1 MVRRKQEK
9 IEEFDFE
16 TRDLARGLA
25 LMRIAFGCVMFLAPR
40 RAARGWT
47 GETPDD
53 GVSVLSLRGMAARD
67 LALGTGLLIA
77 LERGVPARGWIE
89 AGALSDAG
97 DAVATLFDGS
107 SMSRPRRLFW
117 LLAEA
122 GTALFGGWLASEVD
136 D

>member
-1 MVRRKQEK
+1 MRRKQKE

-25 LMRIAFGCVMFLAPR
+25 LMRIVVGCVMFLAPR
-40 RAARGWT
+40 RTARGWT
-47 GETPDD
+47 GEHPED
-53 GVSVLSLRGMAARD
+53 GVSVLSIRGMAARD
-67 LALGTGLLIA
+67 LALGIGLLIA
-77 LERGVPARGWIE
+77 LERGTPARGWIE

-117 LLAEA
+117 FTAEV
-122 GTALFGGWLASEVD
+122 GTALFGSRLASELD